1 MAPLPNTRT
10 IPTGWSR
17 HHIGAASGGMNAEVT
32 IGIPGPKTHVRET
45 DVTSQAFTDEYTG
58 PARIEEMN
66 QGRALEWVGQEVTG
80 RAYLVQV
87 EFAAGTLERGQ
98 RLKVLAAE
106 NDPQLVGRVL
116 WLVDVRLGSER
127 FTRDLV
133 VSDTQQGVPPAARAA
148 LL

>member
-1 MAPLPNTRT
+1 
-10 IPTGWSR
+10 
-17 HHIGAASGGMNAEVT
+17 MNATVT
-32 IGIPGPKTHVRET
+32 IGSPGPRVRNPTT
-45 DVTSQAFTDEYTG
+45 DVTTQTFTNDYTG

-66 QGRALEWVGQEVTG
+66 QGKALEWVGQEVTG

-87 EFAAGTLERGQ
+87 DFGAGTLKRGQ
-98 RLKVLAAE
+98 RLLVQAAP

-133 VSDTQQGVPPAARAA
+133 VSDTQQGVPPAEVSAP
-148 LL
+148 

>member
-1 MAPLPNTRT
+1 MPLPNTRT
-10 IPTGWSR
+10 IPTGWSQ
-17 HHIGAASGGMNAEVT
+17 HHVAAATGGMNATCT
-32 IGIPGPKTHVRET
+32 IGSPGPRERDPAT
-45 DVTSQAFTDEYTG
+45 DVTTQTYTDDYTG

-66 QGRALEWVGQEVTG
+66 QGRAAEWVGQEVTG

-87 EFAAGTLERGQ
+87 GFGANELARGQ
-98 RLKVLAAE
+98 RLKVLTAV

-133 VSDTQQGVPPAARAA
+133 VSDTQQGVPPAGPAVT
-148 LL
+148 L